1 MLSRMRRG
9 LVPRHY
15 ISIFKS
21 CIGLFFITLTAAAV
35 FAIAIGVLAS
45 NFYWSSSDFDFN
57 NSWFLSFKSGFQ
69 NATYKHNFNLIR
81 AVRSF

>member
-1 MLSRMRRG
+1 MRRG

-35 FAIAIGVLAS
+35 LLLLLVVLQVIFIGLQAILILITVGFYALKVAS
-45 NFYWSSSDFDFN
+45 
-57 NSWFLSFKSGFQ
+57 K
-69 NATYKHNFNLIR
+69 TPLIR
-81 AVRSF
+81 ITLT